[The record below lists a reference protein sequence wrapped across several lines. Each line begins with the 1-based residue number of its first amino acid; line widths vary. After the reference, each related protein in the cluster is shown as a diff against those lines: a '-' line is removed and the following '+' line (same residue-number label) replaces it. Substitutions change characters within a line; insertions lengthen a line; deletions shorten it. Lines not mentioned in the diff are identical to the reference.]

1 MTETSDQPYRSKGP
15 EDHPSPEKLA
25 AYFENELSPT
35 EDDAIQEHLAT
46 CDLCAQALLDL
57 KKFLKTPA
65 EPIRP
70 GVADL
75 EVASEWRDLRKRIE
89 EDRKRGQ
96 EPVSAPAPR
105 PGFLG
110 SVKTAYSLAAVFAAA
125 ALGLSLY
132 AYSLRQEL
140 RAFDRNPHIIFLTS
154 ATVRSADNKAK
165 TLELPPGELG
175 RILLTLGLPKG
186 KSDPEYRVEIQ
197 RTGGGP
203 IFEERG
209 LKPQEGEIRFLVSPE
224 LFESGRY
231 EIKLW
236 GTQPPNPVNRY
247 ELEVIRK

>member
-75 EVASEWRDLRKRIE
+75 EAASEWRDLRKRIE

-132 AYSLRQEL
+132 VLSTHTSYDPNSSTV
-140 RAFDRNPHIIFLTS
+140 FLAKSSDTRS
-154 ATVRSADNKAK
+154 ATTPTSLV
-165 TLELPPGELG
+165 LPRG
-175 RILLTLGLPKG
+175 RERQVTITVNPYDLSPLQ
-186 KSDPEYRVEIQ
+186 EYRVVIYDAKHQQVHREDHLIVQ
-197 RTGGGP
+197 R
-203 IFEERG
+203 
-209 LKPQEGEIRFLVSPE
+209 EGVMFTVSSDRFKEPGDYLVTLQPE
-224 LFESGRY
+224 GRSEGVGEY
-231 EIKLW
+231 KLRV
-236 GTQPPNPVNRY
+236 T
-247 ELEVIRK
+247 RK